1 MGERAV
7 DGAFATIITIFL
19 LHSQDHLE
27 ITNILLASS
36 CFCLQS
42 SATISEEKK
51 EFGSGIISHFIPFCG
66 YSQEE
71 HVGHEKCLFVAKWPL
86 LRFIAQRR
94 VIRADLPR
102 ELRPRLSS
110 HEP

>member
-36 CFCLQS
+36 FFCLQS
-42 SATISEEKK
+42 SVTISKEKK
-51 EFGSGIISHFIPFCG
+51 EFGFGNHFSLYPFARISF
-66 YSQEE
+66 
-71 HVGHEKCLFVAKWPL
+71 
-86 LRFIAQRR
+86 
-94 VIRADLPR
+94 
-102 ELRPRLSS
+102 
-110 HEP
+110 